1 MHLLSFTSYCLAVL
15 SIIALGFLVV
25 SFARYINKRSASRFS
40 TGNSEPEFPVKSAV
54 VFVGAALLTLLVALS
69 ATSLSRREVL
79 EFLRDAQALNVYV
92 NSRPAPN
99 ADEIV
104 AALKTL
110 QPVAA
115 HHSHPTRMIKI
126 ELHSDNRVVTIECG
140 RDSANAQEYWVFYP
154 KYGITSNNEIGRI
167 TTSALD
173 SY

>member
-1 MHLLSFTSYCLAVL
+1 MHLLSLTFYCLAAL
-15 SIIALGFLVV
+15 SIIALGFLLVN
-25 SFARYINKRSASRFS
+25 FAHYMNKRSASPFS
-40 TGNSEPEFPVKSAV
+40 TGNAEPAFPVKSAV
-54 VFVGAALLTLLVALS
+54 VFVGSALLILFIVLS

-79 EFLRDAQALNVYV
+79 EFISDAQTLNVYV
-92 NSRPAPN
+92 NNQPASN
-99 ADEIV
+99 SDEIV

-140 RDSANAQEYWVFYP
+140 RDSASAQEYWVFYP